1 MHSACSNCSQQ
12 FAFMRM
18 ATPDLDTPKLLNQLK
33 GYTSIIA
40 GHVAG
45 VAQGGIAYIELARP
59 HRHNSFHEE
68 LWIEFPNA
76 LQELDAH
83 PDTRV
88 IVITG
93 QGKSFCAGID
103 VAHLQRSF
111 AAMAMAAAPATAAA
125 TAAATAPSAT
135 ADTAPTGALP
145 GACPGA
151 QRAVM
156 RKNIMALQDAFSQ
169 LERCRSPAIAA
180 VHGRCIGG
188 GVDLITACDLR
199 ICSEEATFCV
209 KEVDLAIAA
218 DLGTLQRLP
227 YIVGHG
233 IAMDLALT
241 ARTVGAAEAHRIG
254 LVSSVVPTVK
264 GASTGSTSSGSSS
277 NGRCAVIAAALQLA
291 AAIASKPQL
300 AAQGTKRVLLHSR
313 DYPLVAG
320 GLDYVATW
328 NSAQMISNDLI
339 RALGDAGRA
348 GPRAGVGAGAGA
360 GGGGVSVVA
369 GRDIGSREEERG
381 ESGRPPASA
390 SGIGKDRVDDG
401 DGISNTGTVRAS
413 LPRPRL

>member
-1 MHSACSNCSQQ
+1 
-12 FAFMRM
+12 
-18 ATPDLDTPKLLNQLK
+18 
-33 GYTSIIA
+33 
-40 GHVAG
+40 
-45 VAQGGIAYIELARP
+45 
-59 HRHNSFHEE
+59 
-68 LWIEFPNA
+68 
-76 LQELDAH
+76 
-83 PDTRV
+83 
-88 IVITG
+88 
-93 QGKSFCAGID
+93 
-103 VAHLQRSF
+103 
-111 AAMAMAAAPATAAA
+111 MAMAPATAAPGRPPSAALA
-125 TAAATAPSAT
+125 TAAATAPSAN
-135 ADTAPTGALP
+135 ADTAATGALL

-151 QRAVM
+151 QRAVV
-156 RKNIMALQDAFSQ
+156 RRNIMALQDVFSE

-233 IAMDLALT
+233 VAMDLALT
-241 ARTVGAAEAHRIG
+241 ARMVGAAEAHRIG

-264 GASTGSTSSGSSS
+264 GASTGSTSNGSSS
-277 NGRCAVIAAALQLA
+277 NGRSAVIAAAVQLA

-313 DYPLVAG
+313 DHPLVAG

-339 RALGDAGRA
+339 RVLGSARGGGTRE
-348 GPRAGVGAGAGA
+348 GKGEGA
-360 GGGGVSVVA
+360 GGGGVLIGA
-369 GRDIGSREEERG
+369 GRGIGNRVGGGG
-381 ESGRPPASA
+381 ESDRPPASA
-390 SGIGKDRVDDG
+390 SGSADDRVDDG
-401 DGISNTGTVRAS
+401 DGNSTATVRAS